1 MARCLDAI
9 PEGSNALIGKE
20 PRRIGA
26 RLVLEGVL
34 QPDSGFDFLRV
45 SVTLLTLHVPIAAQV
60 VRQIRVVVKTVIKAV
75 LLRGYVARLFFFLH
89 GAKKEKNADSAVK
102 SNETLWFCKKGCL
115 TRSPKKRKSPENT
128 SRGFKSVVPKTGL
141 EPACLAALRPEH
153 SASTNFATWAARLRS
168 ITRDY

>member
-1 MARCLDAI
+1 M
-9 PEGSNALIGKE
+9 
-20 PRRIGA
+20 
-26 RLVLEGVL
+26 
-34 QPDSGFDFLRV
+34 
-45 SVTLLTLHVPIAAQV
+45 
-60 VRQIRVVVKTVIKAV
+60 
-75 LLRGYVARLFFFLH
+75 LFGLH

-102 SNETLWFCKKGCL
+102 SNETLWFCKKGMFDEVAE
-115 TRSPKKRKSPENT
+115 KRKSPENT

>member
-1 MARCLDAI
+1 MA
-9 PEGSNALIGKE
+9 
-20 PRRIGA
+20 
-26 RLVLEGVL
+26 
-34 QPDSGFDFLRV
+34 
-45 SVTLLTLHVPIAAQV
+45 LLTLQISVATLAF
-60 VRQIRVVVKTVIKAV
+60 RQIRVVVKTVIKAV
-75 LLRGYVARLFFFLH
+75 FSGGMLLGLH

-102 SNETLWFCKKGCL
+102 SNETLWFCKKGMFDEVAE
-115 TRSPKKRKSPENT
+115 KRKSPENT

>member
-45 SVTLLTLHVPIAAQV
+45 PVTLLTLHVPIAAQV

-75 LLRGYVARLFFFLH
+75 LLRGYVARLFFFCMEQKM
-89 GAKKEKNADSAVK
+89 G
-102 SNETLWFCKKGCL
+102 
-115 TRSPKKRKSPENT
+115 
-128 SRGFKSVVPKTGL
+128 KT
-141 EPACLAALRPEH
+141 PI
-153 SASTNFATWAARLRS
+153 AR
-168 ITRDY
+168 

>member
-45 SVTLLTLHVPIAAQV
+45 SVTLLTLHIPIAAQV

-75 LLRGYVARLFFFLH
+75 LLRGVCCSAFLFLH

-115 TRSPKKRKSPENT
+115 TRSPKKENPRKTHPEDSNRWCPRLD
-128 SRGFKSVVPKTGL
+128 SNQH
-141 EPACLAALRPEH
+141 ALRRCDLN
-153 SASTNFATWAARLRS
+153 TVRLPISPLGQRGCAV
-168 ITRDY
+168 